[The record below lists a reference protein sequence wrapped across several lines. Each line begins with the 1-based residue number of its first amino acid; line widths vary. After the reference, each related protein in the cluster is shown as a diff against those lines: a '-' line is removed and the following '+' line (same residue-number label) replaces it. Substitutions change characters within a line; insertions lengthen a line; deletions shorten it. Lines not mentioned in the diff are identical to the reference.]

1 MVILRL
7 HWLVSMRPVN
17 TRPPPAAT
25 AFKQCAGCGEPRVP
39 L

>member
-17 TRPPPAAT
+17 TRPPPAT